1 MSTFRQLVQVASGSA
16 AVIALIT
23 VVGAGWKF

>member
-1 MSTFRQLVQVASGSA
+1 MSKFRQLAQIAGGSA
-16 AVIALIT
+16 AVITLIT